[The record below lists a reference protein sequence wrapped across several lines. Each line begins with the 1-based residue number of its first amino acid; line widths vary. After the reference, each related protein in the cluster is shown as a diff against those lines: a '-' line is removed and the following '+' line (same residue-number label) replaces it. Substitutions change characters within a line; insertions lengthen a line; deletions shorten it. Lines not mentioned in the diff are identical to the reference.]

1 MKNKEVSNYS
11 KIEQIVI
18 AAITAVLTIL
28 TMSGILF
35 LLSLFI
41 SFDLLFTVKFTV
53 FLNTGSM
60 SIFWT
65 QIS

>member
-1 MKNKEVSNYS
+1 VKNKEVSNYS